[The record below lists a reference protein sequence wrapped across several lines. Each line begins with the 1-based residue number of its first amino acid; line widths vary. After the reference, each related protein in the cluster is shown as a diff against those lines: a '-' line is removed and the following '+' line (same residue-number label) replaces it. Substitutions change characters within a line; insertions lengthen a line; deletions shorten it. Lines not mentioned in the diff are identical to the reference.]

1 MPDKTNSLSNEPAA
15 EELSAGKAESES
27 SEEREG
33 AGPGIRIGVLAG
45 EPIRLAGLSTVF
57 DEAPECGKPP
67 LVPVVGALTELIA
80 DPKLLYMVVDFNSSD
95 EGMKTLE
102 KVKRSRPAMRQIV
115 IGPEHD
121 DELVLKAITAG
132 ARAYLYSSADPHT
145 VRMAID
151 IVVSGS
157 IWAPRRLLSRLID
170 RLLGVNEGGDALK
183 TLQLTQRERQVL
195 DLILLA
201 RSNRE
206 IAEELGIEERT
217 VKAHVGRLMRKTGAE
232 NRIELSIRTLSR
244 RSVETVASSGTE

>member
-95 EGMKTLE
+95 CISSS
-102 KVKRSRPAMRQIV
+102 VACSWRCACCDSIS
-115 IGPEHD
+115 
-121 DELVLKAITAG
+121 TACSC
-132 ARAYLYSSADPHT
+132 RC
-145 VRMAID
+145 
-151 IVVSGS
+151 
-157 IWAPRRLLSRLID
+157 
-170 RLLGVNEGGDALK
+170 
-183 TLQLTQRERQVL
+183 
-195 DLILLA
+195 
-201 RSNRE
+201 
-206 IAEELGIEERT
+206 
-217 VKAHVGRLMRKTGAE
+217 
-232 NRIELSIRTLSR
+232 
-244 RSVETVASSGTE
+244 